1 MEVASVLNL
10 VSIIT
15 NNVFFSTCVSVFTGV
30 FTFVALSFYFEACI
44 FNIVFLKYLFL
55 IVHKRKYC
63 DIAQGC
69 THLWCILYIHT
80 LGERERNR

>member
-30 FTFVALSFYFEACI
+30 FTFVAFSFYFEACI
-44 FNIVFLKYLFL
+44 FNIVFSKYLFL
-55 IVHKRKYC
+55 IVHELTCSFEVKVK
-63 DIAQGC
+63 IAQGY
-69 THLWCILYIHT
+69 TH
-80 LGERERNR
+80 